1 MRVVTDRS
9 LSLLRKG
16 TLISTLDTA
25 LDFALHLP
33 PANSA
38 GGLDQDE
45 EWCEIT
51 VAGERRRI
59 RLHDY
64 AEIFNVPGLYEQL
77 FTERLA
83 CNSPR
88 VVGELLREQLT
99 EEGVDPA
106 TLKVLDFGAGN
117 GLVGEQL
124 DDLGAGS
131 IVGVDLLDEAR
142 DAALRDRPDVYDDY
156 IALDLTAMTTRE
168 RSALEDHR
176 FNALSCVAA
185 LGFGDVPP
193 VAFAEALN
201 MVGDDGWIAFNV
213 RDRFF
218 EEQDPTG
225 FGGFLRRLFRDGVL
239 KERARVRYTHRVSVD
254 GESLHYL
261 AVIARKRNDVP
272 MDWATEA

>member
-1 MRVVTDRS
+1 VRVVTDS
-9 LSLLRKG
+9 LLSLLRKG
-16 TLISTLDTA
+16 TLISTIDTT

-51 VAGERRRI
+51 VEGKRRRI

-64 AEIFNVPGLYEQL
+64 AEIFNVPGLYEHL
-77 FTERLA
+77 FSERLA
-83 CNSPR
+83 CDSPR
-88 VVGELLREQLT
+88 VVRDLLREQLA
-99 EEGVDPA
+99 EADVDPS
-106 TLKVLDFGAGN
+106 TLTALDFGAGN
-117 GLVGEQL
+117 GLVGELL
-124 DDLGAGS
+124 DDLGIGS
-131 IVGVDLLDEAR
+131 IVGVDLLEEAR
-142 DAALRDRPDVYDDY
+142 DAAHRDRPGVYDDY
-156 IALDLTAMTTRE
+156 LALDLTAMTDDE
-168 RSALEDHR
+168 RATLEAHD
-176 FNALSCVAA
+176 FDCFSCVAA

-201 MVGDDGWIAFNV
+201 TVADDGWIAFNV

-239 KERARVRYTHRVSVD
+239 EERARVRYTHRVSVD

-261 AVIARKRNDVP
+261 AVIARKRADVP
-272 MDWATEA
+272 MDWAIDA